1 MNYLRFHFAVLV
13 MCVLTSFAQADDRLN
28 FLVIMCDDLGYGDLE
43 CYGHPEIRTPNLN
56 KLASEGVRFTSYYSA
71 APVCSPSR
79 AGLITGQTP
88 TQVGIYDWIPGGS
101 PMHIRAEEVTL
112 PKLLKTAGYETGLF
126 GKWHCNGKFNSPE
139 QPQPNDLGF
148 DYWFATQNNANPS
161 HENPTNFV
169 RNGKRVGPTQGFSCQ
184 VVADETIDWLTNVR
198 NSDKPFFALVTF
210 HEPHEPIASP
220 EDLVQSYPDAH
231 KKGEALYYA
240 NVTNVDRAVG
250 KLMQK
255 LDELKLSDNTL
266 VLFTSDNGPET
277 LNRYK
282 TAWRS
287 HGSPGPLRGMKLHIY
302 DGGIRVPGIARLPGK
317 IEAGSES
324 DFPVCSLDLLPTFCE
339 LAGAKVP
346 QSAKLDGTSLARMLE
361 GETVKRDKPL
371 FWHYYRAFGDA
382 KVAVRDGDW
391 KLVALWNQ
399 GEVSP
404 GAAYKKGDYSLI
416 KNVKF
421 TDFELYNLREDIA
434 EANDLKEQHPEVV
447 LRLKKAL
454 LAKYDE
460 ATANAIDWYAEA
472 N

>member
-1 MNYLRFHFAVLV
+1 MNCLRFSLAFLVLSV
-13 MCVLTSFAQADDRLN
+13 FTSFAQADDRPN
-28 FLVIMCDDLGYGDLE
+28 FLVIMCDDLGYGDLQ
-43 CYGHPEIRTPNLN
+43 CYGHPSIRTPNLN

-79 AGLITGQTP
+79 AGLVTGQTP

-101 PMHIRAEEVTL
+101 PMHVRAEEITL

-126 GKWHCNGKFNSPE
+126 GKWHCNGKFNSPD

-148 DYWFATQNNANPS
+148 DYWFATQNNAGPS

-184 VVADETIDWLTNVR
+184 VVVDETIHWLTDVR
-198 NSDKPFFALVTF
+198 ETDKPFFALVTF

-220 EDLVQSYPDAH
+220 DDLVKTYPDAD

-250 KLMQK
+250 KLLAK
-255 LDELKLSDNTL
+255 IDELNLRDNTL

-277 LNRYK
+277 LNRYPN
-282 TAWRS
+282 AWRS

-317 IEAGSES
+317 IEAGIES
-324 DFPVCSLDLLPTFCE
+324 DFPVYSLDLLPTFCE
-339 LAGAKVP
+339 LAGAEIP
-346 QSAKLDGTSLARMLE
+346 QSAKLDGTSLAKMLA
-361 GETVKRDKPL
+361 GETVERKKPL

-391 KLVALWNQ
+391 KLVALWDQ
-399 GEVSP
+399 GNVSP
-404 GAAYKKGDYSLI
+404 GSAYKKGDYSLI
-416 KNVKF
+416 KDVKF
-421 TDFELYNLREDIA
+421 TDFELYNLTEDIG
-434 EANDLKEQHPEVV
+434 ETKDLKDQHPEVV
-447 LRLKKAL
+447 ARLKKAL
-454 LAKYDE
+454 LNKYDE
-460 ATANAIDWYAEA
+460 ATSNAIDWFAER